1 MRENLARAQRYSGQQ
16 GRILTWLLGSGGAL
30 LLVTALVVYGLLRY
44 LDSQLPDTAGLGQVP
59 LDVPLRVYSAD
70 GKLLGEFGVERRAP
84 LAYAAIPPQ
93 LINAFLAAE
102 DDRFFE
108 HPGFD
113 WQGLSRAAVRLLV
126 TGEKTQ
132 GGSTIT
138 MQLARNLFLTREK
151 TFARKFKEIL
161 LALRIERELSKEQI
175 LELYLNQIY
184 LGHRAY
190 GAAAAAQIYFGRKV
204 EELSLSQ
211 MALLAGLPKA
221 PSRDNPITAPERALE
236 RRNYV
241 LRRMHDL
248 RMIDEPQYQAALAE
262 PLITRAE
269 VKKELQLE
277 ADYVA
282 EMVRAEMVDRY
293 GELAYTSGY
302 RVTTTV
308 SSGRQAAANHAL
320 RRGLLAYD
328 QRHGWRRP
336 DVKFEGED
344 LTDTAALNAF
354 LETLP
359 RAGGLVPAVVLASRP
374 QALTAYTRKYGAVT
388 LEGAALAWAQ
398 PKDKPRRLA
407 QPGDVVRLA
416 YTGDQQAPWKL
427 AQVPRTQAA
436 LVALD
441 PNTGAIEA
449 LVGGF
454 EFERNKFNRAIQAQ
468 RQPGSSFKPF
478 LYSAALEHGYTAASM
493 VNDAPIVFE
502 EAGME
507 KAWRPTNYTGKFY
520 GPTRLREGLAQ
531 SRNLVSVRLLMA
543 LGVDRLREHAA
554 RFALPKERMAR
565 NYSIALGTAVFTPLE
580 MARAYAVFANGGFL
594 VEPYLIAEIR
604 DLAGGLIFQAKPLRA
619 CTVCGA
625 EEQAPRAISAQNAY
639 IMTSMMQDVI
649 NRGTA
654 TTAKRLERTDLAGKT
669 GTTNDFID
677 AWFAGYNAA
686 LTTVTWVGNDQLQ
699 SLGDKETGAKAAL
712 PIWMDFMA
720 AALHGTP
727 PAQQAQPAG
736 IVAMLINPRTGRPT
750 DSETEGA
757 VYEIFMTERSKPVTV
772 AQDDEPEELA
782 PPAPPRPEIAEAS
795 EEAIQNAVE
804 NLF

>member
-1 MRENLARAQRYSGQQ
+1 MLV
-16 GRILTWLLGSGGAL
+16 
-30 LLVTALVVYGLLRY
+30 VTALVVYGLLRY

-59 LDVPLRVYSAD
+59 FDVPLRVYSAD
-70 GKLLGEFGVERRAP
+70 GKRLGEFGVERRAP
-84 LAYAAIPPQ
+84 LTYAAIPPQ

-138 MQLARNLFLTREK
+138 MQLARNLFLTRDK
-151 TFARKFKEIL
+151 TYVRKSKEIL

-190 GAAAAAQIYFGRKV
+190 GAAAAAQLYFGKKV

-221 PSRDNPITAPERALE
+221 PSRDNPISAPERALE

-241 LRRMHDL
+241 LRRMREL
-248 RMIDEPQYQAALAE
+248 EMIDEPQYEAALAE
-262 PLITRAE
+262 QLVTRAE
-269 VKKELQLE
+269 IKKELQLE

-282 EMVRAEMVDRY
+282 EMVRAEMVERY

-308 SSGRQAAANHAL
+308 TLARQEAANHAL

-336 DVKFEGED
+336 AVRFEGQE
-344 LTDTAALNAF
+344 LSDTAALNAF
-354 LETLP
+354 LDTLP
-359 RAGGLVPAVVLASRP
+359 RAGGLVPAVVLAARP
-374 QALTAYTRKYGAVT
+374 QALTAYTQKYGAVT
-388 LEGAALAWAQ
+388 LDAEAMAWAQ
-398 PKDKPRRLA
+398 REDKPRRLA
-407 QPGDVVRLA
+407 QPGDAVRLA
-416 YTGDQQAPWKL
+416 YTGDQQSPWRL
-427 AQVPRTQAA
+427 AQVPDAQAA

-441 PNTGAIEA
+441 PSSGAIEA

-454 EFERNKFNRAIQAQ
+454 EFSRNKFNRAVQAQ

-478 LYSAALEHGYTAASM
+478 LYSTALEHGFSAASV

-507 KAWRPTNYTGKFY
+507 KAWRPVNYTGKFY
-520 GPTRLREGLAQ
+520 GPTRLREGLVQ

-543 LGVDRLREHAA
+543 LGVDRLRDHAA
-554 RFALPKERMAR
+554 RFALPRERMAR

-604 DLAGGLIFQAKPLRA
+604 DLSGAVIFQAKPQRA
-619 CTVCGA
+619 CSACPA

-639 IMTSMMQDVI
+639 IMSSMMQDVI
-649 NRGTA
+649 QRGTA
-654 TTAKRLERTDLAGKT
+654 TAAKRLERTDLAGKT

-677 AWFAGYNAA
+677 AWFAGYNAS
-686 LTTVTWVGNDQLQ
+686 LTAVAWVGNDQLQ
-699 SLGDKETGAKAAL
+699 SLGEKETGARAAL

-727 PAQQAQPAG
+727 PSQQPQPAG
-736 IVAMLINPRTGRPT
+736 IVAMLINPRTGRAT

-757 VYEIFMTERSKPVTV
+757 VYEIFMTQRSAPVAV
-772 AQDDEPEELA
+772 AKEEEEEFVPP
-782 PPAPPRPEIAEAS
+782 PPARPEIAEAS
-795 EEAIQNAVE
+795 EEEIQHAVE

>member
-1 MRENLARAQRYSGQQ
+1 MLA
-16 GRILTWLLGSGGAL
+16 WLLGSGGVV
-30 LLVTALVVYGLLRY
+30 LLVSALAVYGLIRY
-44 LDSQLPDTAGLGQVP
+44 VSSQLPDTAGLGQVP
-59 LDVPLRVYSAD
+59 FDVPLRVYSAD
-70 GKLLGEFGVERRAP
+70 GKLLGEFGIERRAP

-93 LINAFLAAE
+93 LIQAFLASE

-113 WQGLSRAAVRLLV
+113 WQGLSRAAVRLVV

-161 LALRIERELSKEQI
+161 LALRIERELPKEQI

-190 GAAAAAQIYFGRKV
+190 GAAAAARLYFGKTV
-204 EELSLSQ
+204 EELSLAQ

-241 LRRMHDL
+241 LRRMRELD
-248 RMIDEPQYQAALAE
+248 MIDEPQYEAALAE
-262 PLITRAE
+262 PLTTRAE
-269 VKKELQLE
+269 IKKELQLE

-282 EMVRAEMVDRY
+282 EMVRAEMVSRY

-308 SSGRQAAANHAL
+308 QSGRQEAANQAL

-328 QRHGWRRP
+328 QRHGWRAPGNR
-336 DVKFEGED
+336 FAGED
-344 LTDTAALNAF
+344 LTDTQALNKF
-354 LETLP
+354 LEELP
-359 RAGGLVPAVVLASRP
+359 RAGGLVPAVVLAAQSK
-374 QALTAYTRKYGAVT
+374 ALTAYTQKYGAVT
-388 LEGAALAWAQ
+388 LKGEALEWAQ
-398 PKDKPRRLA
+398 SEDKPRRLA
-407 QPGDVVRLA
+407 RAGDIVRLA
-416 YTGDQQAPWKL
+416 YTGDEKLPWRL
-427 AQVPRTQAA
+427 AQVPDAQSA

-454 EFERNKFNRAIQAQ
+454 EFSRNKFNRAIQAQ

-478 LYSAALEHGYTAASM
+478 LYSAALDHGFTAASV

-507 KAWRPTNYTGKFY
+507 KAWRPVNYTGKFY

-543 LGVDRLREHAA
+543 LGVDRLRDHAA
-554 RFALPKERMAR
+554 KFALPRERMAR

-604 DLAGGLIFQAKPLRA
+604 DVAGAMVFQAAPRQA
-619 CTVCGA
+619 CVTCAA

-639 IMTSMMQDVI
+639 IMTSMLQDVI
-649 NRGTA
+649 DHGTA

-677 AWFAGYNAA
+677 SWFAGFNAD
-686 LTTVTWVGNDQLQ
+686 LVTVTWVGNDQLQ
-699 SLGDKETGAKAAL
+699 SLGEKETGAKAAL

-720 AALHGTP
+720 AVLHGTP
-727 PAQQAQPAG
+727 PALQPQPAG
-736 IVAMLINPRTGRPT
+736 LVAKLINPRNGRVS

-757 VYEIFMTERSKPVTV
+757 VYEIFMTARAPTLAAGERLS
-772 AQDDEPEELA
+772 
-782 PPAPPRPEIAEAS
+782 PAPTVRAETAEVN
-795 EEAIQNAVE
+795 EEAIQHAVE

>member
-1 MRENLARAQRYSGQQ
+1 MRRESAHSGWFPRQQ
-16 GRILTWLLGSGGAL
+16 GWMLAWLLGTLGATLLLSVIGVYGAL
-30 LLVTALVVYGLLRY
+30 RY
-44 LDSQLPDTAGLGQVP
+44 IVSQLPDTAGLGQVP
-59 LDVPLRVYSAD
+59 FDVPLRVYSAD

-84 LAYAAIPPQ
+84 LAYQDFPPQ

-151 TFARKFKEIL
+151 SYVRKSKEIL
-161 LALRIERELSKEQI
+161 LAMRIERELSKEQI

-190 GAAAAAQIYFGRKV
+190 GAAAAARVYFSKPV
-204 EELSLSQ
+204 AELSLSQ
-211 MALLAGLPKA
+211 TALLAGLPKA

-241 LRRMHDL
+241 LRRMRELD
-248 RMIDEPQYQAALAE
+248 MIDEAQHEAALQE
-262 PLITRAE
+262 LLITRAE

-282 EMVRAEMVDRY
+282 ETVRAEMVARY

-308 SSGRQAAANHAL
+308 QSARQEEANQAL

-328 QRHGWRRP
+328 HRHGWRGREAR
-336 DVKFEGED
+336 FTGED
-344 LTDTAALNAF
+344 LTDTKALNEF

-359 RAGGLVPAVVLASRP
+359 RAGGLVPAVVLAARP
-374 QALTAYTRKYGAVT
+374 QALTVYTRKYGPVT
-388 LEGAALAWAQ
+388 LKGEAISWAQ
-398 PKDKPRRLA
+398 AKDTSRRLGRPA
-407 QPGDVVRLA
+407 DVLRLA
-416 YTGDQQAPWKL
+416 YTGEQQSPWKL
-427 AQVPRTQAA
+427 AQIPVVQGA

-454 EFERNKFNRAIQAQ
+454 EFSRTKFNRATQAQ
-468 RQPGSSFKPF
+468 RLPGSSFKPF
-478 LYSAALEHGYTAASM
+478 LYSAALEHGFTAASV

-507 KAWRPTNYTGKFY
+507 KAWRPVNYTGKFY
-520 GPTRLREGLAQ
+520 GPTRLREGLVQ

-543 LGVDRLREHAA
+543 LGVDRLLEHVV
-554 RFALPKERMAR
+554 RFGLPRERMPR
-565 NYSIALGTAVFTPLE
+565 NYSIALGTASFTPLE
-580 MARAYAVFANGGFL
+580 MARAYAVFASGGYQ
-594 VEPYLIAEIR
+594 VEPYLIGEIR
-604 DLAGGLIFQAKPLRA
+604 DVTGSVVFRADPRRA
-619 CTVCGA
+619 CSDCPP
-625 EEQAPRAISAQNAY
+625 EQQAPRAISAQNAY
-639 IMTSMMQDVI
+639 IMTSMLQDVI
-649 NRGTA
+649 DHGTA
-654 TTAKRLERTDLAGKT
+654 TKAKRLERADLAGKT

-677 AWFAGYNAA
+677 AWFAGYNANLVA
-686 LTTVTWVGNDQLQ
+686 VTWVGNDQLET
-699 SLGDKETGAKAAL
+699 LGEKETGARAAL

-720 AALHGTP
+720 AALHGMPLAP
-727 PAQQAQPAG
+727 PPQPPG
-736 IVAMLINPRTGRPT
+736 IVAMLINPKSGRVT

-757 VYEIFMTERSKPVTV
+757 IYEIFMAERSPSLT
-772 AQDDEPEELA
+772 
-782 PPAPPRPEIAEAS
+782 PRSFSTAARADSVETS
-795 EEAIQNAVE
+795 EEAIQRAVE